1 MLDISACIA
10 YSICMQ
16 YTVRNVPP
24 HLDRALRRRARVQR
38 KSLNEVALDALLT
51 GVGLTA
57 EPVKRRDLSDLVG
70 TWVEDPETDAVL
82 RDQRRIDPE
91 LWR

>member
-1 MLDISACIA
+1 
-10 YSICMQ
+10 MQ
-16 YTVRNVPP
+16 YTLRNVPP

-38 KSLNEVALDALLT
+38 KSLNDVALDALLT

-70 TWVEDPETDAVL
+70 AWVDDPETDVVL
-82 RDQRRIDPE
+82 AEQRRIDSE

>member
-1 MLDISACIA
+1 MLDDFEGMA
-10 YSICMQ
+10 YTICMQ
-16 YTVRNVPP
+16 YTLRKIPP
-24 HLDRALRRRARVQR
+24 HLDRALRHRARVQR

-57 EPVKRRDLSDLVG
+57 EPVKRRDLSDLIR
-70 TWVEDPETDAVL
+70 TWVEDPETDTVL
-82 RDQRRIDPE
+82 RDQRRIDLE